1 MGGIFRDYEI
11 YKSKYYQTQRAIND
25 ILTEKEKLFT
35 RTQPNAI
42 RYDKNTVAGGK
53 QSNGFDDYLIEC
65 EEQELDKRL
74 AEAKRL
80 LFEREKL
87 LLLKERELRAS
98 RDKLDV
104 VYRMRFLDDIKPQT
118 IAMALAYSE
127 SQVYRIIEKIR
138 KEL

>member
-11 YKSKYYQTQRAIND
+11 YKSRYYQTQRVIND

-35 RTQPNAI
+35 KTQPNAI
-42 RYDKNTVAGGK
+42 RYDKNAVQGGK
-53 QSNGFDDYLIEC
+53 RSNGFDDYLIKC
-65 EEQELDKRL
+65 EEQEIDKRL

-87 LLLKERELRAS
+87 LILKERELRAS

-127 SQVYRIIEKIR
+127 SQVYRLLEKIK
-138 KEL
+138 KEI